1 MEKMTDSIQHKLKQ
15 FAADSRL
22 TSVVPLCSEAPLF
35 DINAL
40 GDWTYLGTS
49 LPAKFAKLFAS
60 ILHCIDD
67 EYFLITPVEKVR
79 VRVEDAPLLI
89 VDFERAQP
97 HSLLNVR
104 TSIET
109 QHHKVDIKQMKL
121 TDDSVYLPLER
132 GLWGKLGRACYYN
145 FVNEFNLSD
154 LDGE

>member
-1 MEKMTDSIQHKLKQ
+1 MEKTTDSIQHTLKQ
-15 FAADSRL
+15 FAADNRL
-22 TSVVPLCSEAPLF
+22 TSVAPLCSEVPLF

-97 HSLLNVR
+97 HSQLNVK

-109 QHHKVDIKQMKL
+109 QHPNIDIKQMKL
-121 TDDSVYLPLER
+121 TNDSVYLPLER

-154 LDGE
+154 LNEE

>member
-1 MEKMTDSIQHKLKQ
+1 MEKMTDSIEHTLKQ
-15 FAADSRL
+15 FAADSAL
-22 TSVVPLCSEAPLF
+22 TTTTRLCSDIPLF

-79 VRVEDAPLLI
+79 VQVEDAPLLI

-97 HSLLNVR
+97 HSLLNVS
-104 TSIET
+104 TSIDT
-109 QHHKVDIKQMKL
+109 LHHNVDIKQMKL

-154 LDGE
+154 LNEQ

>member
-1 MEKMTDSIQHKLKQ
+1 MEKMTDSIQHTLKQ
-15 FAADSRL
+15 FAADSAL
-22 TSVVPLCSEAPLF
+22 TTTTPLCSDIPLF

-40 GDWTYLGTS
+40 GNWTYLGTS

-79 VRVEDAPLLI
+79 VQVEDAPLLI
-89 VDFERAQP
+89 VDFERALP
-97 HSLLNVR
+97 HSLLNVS
-104 TSIET
+104 TSIDT
-109 QHHKVDIKQMKL
+109 LHHNVDIKQMKL

-145 FVNEFNLSD
+145 FVSEFNLSD
-154 LDGE
+154 LNEQ

>member
-1 MEKMTDSIQHKLKQ
+1 MEKMTDSIQHTLKQ
-15 FAADSRL
+15 FAADSKL
-22 TSVVPLCSEAPLF
+22 TSVAPLCSEVPLF

-89 VDFERAQP
+89 VDFERAQL

-154 LDGE
+154 LDEE